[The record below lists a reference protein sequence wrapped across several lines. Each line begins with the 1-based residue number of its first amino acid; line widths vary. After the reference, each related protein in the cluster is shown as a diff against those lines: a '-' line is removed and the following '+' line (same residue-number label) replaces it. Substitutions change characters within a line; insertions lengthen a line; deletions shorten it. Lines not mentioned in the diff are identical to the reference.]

1 MIRDLTNYDL
11 IFIFFRLLYFQNL
24 QILADTS
31 HVIWFGNQESTPTW
45 ALLSQEAMLDLPC
58 TWWNQRRSAWH
69 CWRSLPPFAYCGQSE
84 RVHKNRAVLWVR
96 PLKLRQML
104 TG

>member
-45 ALLSQEAMLDLPC
+45 ALLSRRPCWIFPVPGGIKEDQHGTVGVHYLLLPTAARVNVSTRTGQC
-58 TWWNQRRSAWH
+58 
-69 CWRSLPPFAYCGQSE
+69 CG
-84 RVHKNRAVLWVR
+84 
-96 PLKLRQML
+96 
-104 TG
+104 